1 MSVTLGHLVR
11 DVRYGLRALRK
22 TPAFT
27 IGAIATIALTLGA
40 TTAIFS
46 VVYGVLLR
54 QLPYRHVEQVFW
66 LWSDR
71 PGRDRAPFNVP
82 DFIDYRDASRTLSGF
97 AGFFAYGANLSDEAA
112 AERVQGIRATG
123 NLFDVLGAQPRLGR
137 LLQSADE
144 RPGADHVVVLG
155 EPFWLRRFGA
165 DPTVV
170 GRTIR
175 LNSEMYTVVGILA
188 SGFALPIRDVE
199 FVLPFAVDQDPRR
212 GIRSSLNFING
223 VGRLGEH
230 VSVAQASGEL
240 TAIAN
245 RLREQFPIENA
256 TKRGV
261 RLVPVID
268 GIVGPFRTAL
278 VTLLAAVA
286 SVLLIACANLA
297 NLMLTRAMGRRRD
310 LALQLA
316 LGSPRLNVVR
326 QVLVE
331 ALIIAGAGGLL
342 GVLIAQSGVGALVAL
357 APSQLP
363 RSGEVRVDIVVL
375 MFSLIV
381 SSLTGVLFGVIPAL
395 LSARVDVREV
405 LQGAG
410 RGATAGGRRIRGA
423 LMSAEVALAVVLL
436 IVVTLLGKSFANVA
450 TVAPGFDPSGVL
462 SARLTLPAKRFNTR
476 EAIVTFHRALS
487 QRLST
492 VPTIT
497 NMGAITLLPLTA
509 LVSRVP
515 FTVEGRPV
523 EPEHVPI
530 AQFRTVSAGYF
541 EAVRIPVMRGR
552 AFSDGDTE
560 RTRAVAIVNEDL
572 ASRWLRGLEPIG
584 ARLLIDDTNGPPR
597 PVEIIGVVGNVKQ
610 IALDGEPTWDLY
622 LPYPQI
628 HADNVASAAGNMFWV
643 TRTTGNPRSLAA
655 DLATAVRRIDPE
667 VAASQIRPLEDYLS
681 EAMAPRRYS
690 LSLMAAF
697 GVAALVLALTGIY
710 AVVTYSVSQRAREI
724 AIRFALGATRTDIMR
739 LVMAHGLRHILV
751 GLAIG
756 MAMTAGVA
764 RLLSATLV
772 GVPANDPFTFGE
784 VAAVITAM
792 ALVACAVP
800 TARLGQLVVGV
811 LRIE

>member
-1 MSVTLGHLVR
+1 MSVTGGHLVR
-11 DVRYGLRALRK
+11 DVRFGLRALRK

-27 IGAIATIALTLGA
+27 LGAIATIALTVGA

-54 QLPYRHVEQVFW
+54 QLPYRDVQQVFW

-82 DFIDYRDASRTLSGF
+82 DFIDYRNASRTLSGF

-155 EPFWLRRFGA
+155 EPFWVRRFGA
-165 DPTVV
+165 DPRVV

-175 LNSEMYTVVGILA
+175 LNSELYTVVGILA

-199 FVLPFAVDQDPRR
+199 FVLPFAADQDPRR
-212 GIRSSLNFING
+212 GTRSSLNFING

-230 VSVAQASGEL
+230 VSMAQASGEL

-245 RLREQFPIENA
+245 RLRKQFPIENA

-261 RLVPVID
+261 RLLPVID

-278 VTLLAAVA
+278 VTLLAAVG

-297 NLMLTRAMGRRRD
+297 NLMLTRAMGRRRE

-316 LGSPRLNVVR
+316 LGSSRLNVVR

-331 ALIIAGAGGLL
+331 ALMIAGAGGLL
-342 GVLIAQSGVGALVAL
+342 GILIAQSGVGALIAL

-381 SSLTGVLFGVIPAL
+381 SSLTGVLFGVVPAV
-395 LSARVDVREV
+395 LSARVDVREA
-405 LQGAG
+405 LQGAS
-410 RGATAGGRRIRGA
+410 RGATAGGRRTRGA

-436 IVVTLLGKSFANVA
+436 IVVTLLGKSFATVA

-476 EAIVTFHRALS
+476 DAIVTFQRALS

-523 EPEHVPI
+523 DPERVPI

-541 EAVRIPVMRGR
+541 EAVQIPVMRGR

-572 ASRWLRGLEPIG
+572 ASRWLQGVEPIG

-597 PVEIIGVVGNVKQ
+597 LVEIIGVVGNVKQ
-610 IALDGEPTWDLY
+610 IALDGEPTWDVY
-622 LPYPQI
+622 LPYRQI

-643 TRTTGNPRSLAA
+643 TRTTGNPRNLSA

-667 VAASQIRPLEDYLS
+667 VAASEIRPLEDYLS

-710 AVVTYSVSQRAREI
+710 AVVTYSMSQRAREI
-724 AIRFALGATRTDIMR
+724 AIRLALGATRTDIMR

-756 MAMTAGVA
+756 MAMTAGAA
-764 RLLSATLV
+764 RLVSATLV
-772 GVPANDPFTFGE
+772 GVTASDPFTFGE
-784 VAAVITAM
+784 VAAVITVM
-792 ALVACAVP
+792 AVVACAVP
-800 TARLGQLVVGV
+800 TARLDRLVVGV
-811 LRIE
+811 LRLE